1 MKYLVTGGAGFIGS
15 NLVEE
20 LIKNGN
26 EIVVV
31 DNLSTGS
38 LDNIADFK
46 NRTTFVQASAA
57 EVLEIGEAKDLD
69 GIFHLGIPST
79 TMLYRD
85 NRLLIGEAINEF
97 ITILELA
104 KRENC
109 KIVWASSSSVY
120 NGNNP
125 PFTED
130 MPVLVKDFYTEAR
143 YAMERMAKLYDDFY
157 GVESVGFRFFSVY
170 GPREAA
176 KNNFANL
183 VSQFLWAMRKGE
195 RPLIYGDG
203 SQTRDF
209 TYVGDIVRGF
219 IMGMNSDIDCDVF
232 NLGTS
237 RHYSLNEL
245 VEILNSIL
253 KTDIKP
259 IYQENP
265 LKNYVQDT
273 LADVSKVKAR
283 LGWEAKVSLQE
294 GINKIAF

>member
-183 VSQFLWAMRKGE
+183 VSQFLWAMGKGE